1 MTEFY
6 EPVKERL
13 MATQESIQNPIHI
26 VQVFLLHLVSMI

>member
-6 EPVKERL
+6 EQVKERL
-13 MATQESIQNPIHI
+13 MRYARINTESNP